1 MRLRPFMFHLLR
13 IINKITIQPLL
24 TTKTITMNEIQI
36 LLVEDNEGDILLTL
50 EAFKE
55 LKVNN
60 SVAVVRDG
68 AEAIEFLKSE
78 GQFAGTKLP
87 HLILLDINMPRL
99 NGIEVLDYIKKD
111 EKLKRI
117 PVVMLT
123 TSSSESDISEC
134 YEKSANCFITKPID
148 FGSFLGVVKSI
159 ESFWFSVA
167 QLPKPAA

>member
-1 MRLRPFMFHLLR
+1 MH
-13 IINKITIQPLL
+13 
-24 TTKTITMNEIQI
+24 EIQI

-78 GQFAGTKLP
+78 GQFTQRSTP
-87 HLILLDINMPRL
+87 HLILLDINMPKL
-99 NGIEVLDYIKKD
+99 NGIEVLEFIKKD
-111 EKLKRI
+111 EKLKKI

-123 TSSSESDISEC
+123 TSSSDSDIAEC
-134 YEKSANCFITKPID
+134 YEKSANCFITKPLD
-148 FGSFLGVVKSI
+148 FGNFLSVIQSI
-159 ESFWFSVA
+159 ETFWFTVA
-167 QLPKPAA
+167 QLPRTAA